1 MARPDLYGHGL
12 SIQAPQS
19 VRESFSDFLSKLQ
32 SSTRPGQHDDAPR
45 PEVENAMSH
54 GEIGEPDRHHATR
67 SYGGRGAGA
76 PTPKR
81 DASVPAPDYDEFWE
95 MPAKYWRCVL
105 SALLRVLTG
114 TGESR
119 SRTRRCP

>member
-32 SSTRPGQHDDAPR
+32 SSTRPGLHNDPPR
-45 PEVENAMSH
+45 P
-54 GEIGEPDRHHATR
+54 
-67 SYGGRGAGA
+67 GGRGAGA

-81 DASVPAPDYDEFWE
+81 DASVPAPDFEEFWE